1 MRIQLSDHF
10 TYKRLLRFVMPSIV
24 MMICTSVY
32 SIVDGLFVSN
42 FVGKTPFAAVNL
54 IFPFLMAMGTIGF
67 MIGTGG
73 SAVVAITLG
82 EGDRER
88 ANQYFSFLIYA
99 SIGLSLI
106 LSAAGLIVLR
116 PVSAMLGAEGAL
128 LEHCVVYGR
137 ILIAGQTAFIL
148 QNVFQSFFVT
158 AEKPGLSL
166 KISVAAGAV
175 NFVMDYVFIV
185 LFGWGVAGAAWATL
199 MGQIVGGIL
208 PIVYFAR
215 ENESLLR
222 LIPCGFNG
230 RVLWKTCTNGSS
242 EMLSSLSASVVNIL
256 YNYQLIRIAGE
267 DGVAAYG
274 AIMYVNFIFAA
285 IFIGYS
291 IGSGPV
297 IGYHYGAGDKK
308 ELKNLFGKSLAVIGI
323 AGIALTA
330 LAELLAAPL
339 TRVFVG
345 YDPDLYAMTRHGF
358 CLYALAFLLSGFN
371 AFGSAFF
378 TALGNGVVSAA
389 ISFMRTLVF
398 EVAMVLYLPALLGLD
413 GVWLALVAAEI
424 LALAVTGACLLW
436 GRGRYGYM

>member
-10 TYKRLLRFVMPSIV
+10 TYNRLLRFVMPSVI
-24 MMICTSVY
+24 MMICTSIY

-99 SIGLSLI
+99 AIGLSLF
-106 LSAAGLIVLR
+106 LSAVGLAVLR
-116 PVSAMLGAEGAL
+116 PVSVMLGARGAL
-128 LEHCVVYGR
+128 LEHCVAYGR

-166 KISVAAGAV
+166 KISVAAGV
-175 NFVMDYVFIV
+175 TNFVMDYVLIV
-185 LFGWGVAGAAWATL
+185 LCDLGVAGAAWATL
-199 MGQIVGGIL
+199 MGQMVGGIL
-208 PIVYFAR
+208 PILYFAR
-215 ENESLLR
+215 KNESLLR
-222 LIPCGFNG
+222 LAPCRFNG
-230 RVLWKTCTNGSS
+230 RVLWKTCANGSS
-242 EMLSSLSASVVNIL
+242 EMLSSLSASLVNIL

-297 IGYHYGAGDKK
+297 IGYHYGAGNGT
-308 ELKNLFGKSLAVIGI
+308 ELKNLFGKSLAIIGL
-323 AGIALTA
+323 AGVSLTV
-330 LAELLAAPL
+330 LAELLSAPL

-345 YDPDLYAMTRHGF
+345 YDPELYGMTCHGF
-358 CLYALAFLLSGFN
+358 RLYALAFLLSGFN

-378 TALGNGVVSAA
+378 TALGNGAVSAA

-398 EVAMVLYLPALLGLD
+398 EVAMVLYLPVLLGLD
-413 GVWLALVAAEI
+413 GVWLALAAAEL
-424 LALAVTGACLLW
+424 LALAVTAAFLLG
-436 GRGRYGYM
+436 GRKRYGYM

>member
-67 MIGTGG
+67 MTGTGG

-106 LSAAGLIVLR
+106 LSAVGLIVLR

-297 IGYHYGAGDKK
+297 IGYHYGAGNKK

-330 LAELLAAPL
+330 LAELLSAPL

-358 CLYALAFLLSGFN
+358 RLYALAFLLSGFN

-398 EVAMVLYLPALLGLD
+398 EVAMVFYLPVLLGLD

-424 LALAVTGACLLW
+424 LALAVTGAFLLW

>member
-82 EGDRER
+82 EGDRR
-88 ANQYFSFLIYA
+88 KANQYFSFLIYA
-99 SIGLSLI
+99 AAVLGLL
-106 LSAAGLIVLR
+106 LSAVGLFILR
-116 PVSAMLGAEGAL
+116 PVSVMLGASGEL
-128 LEHCVVYGR
+128 LEHCVAYGR

-166 KISVAAGAV
+166 KISVAAGV
-175 NFVMDYVFIV
+175 TNFALDYVFIV
-185 LFGWGVAGAAWATL
+185 LFDWGVSGAAWATL
-199 MGQIVGGIL
+199 MGQIVGGII
-208 PIVYFAR
+208 PILYFAR

-222 LIPCGFNG
+222 LIPCGFHG

-256 YNYQLIRIAGE
+256 YNYQLIRISGE

-297 IGYHYGAGDKK
+297 IGYHYGAGNRK
-308 ELKNLFGKSLAVIGI
+308 ELKNLFGKSLAIIGL
-323 AGIALTA
+323 AGVALTA

-345 YDPDLYAMTRHGF
+345 YDPELYAMTRHGF
-358 CLYALAFLLSGFN
+358 RLYALAFLFSGFN

-378 TALGNGVVSAA
+378 TALGNGAVSAA

-398 EVAMVLYLPALLGLD
+398 EVAMVLYLPVLLGLD
-413 GVWLALVAAEI
+413 GVWLALVAAEL
-424 LALAVTGACLLW
+424 LALAVTGTFLLW
-436 GRGRYGYM
+436 GRRRYGYM

>member
-24 MMICTSVY
+24 MMVCASVY

-82 EGDRER
+82 EGNRER

-297 IGYHYGAGDKK
+297 IGYHYGAGNKK

-424 LALAVTGACLLW
+424 LALAVTGAFLLW

>member
-106 LSAAGLIVLR
+106 LSAVGLIVLR
-116 PVSAMLGAEGAL
+116 PVSVMLGAEGAL

-297 IGYHYGAGDKK
+297 IGYHYGAGNKK

-424 LALAVTGACLLW
+424 LALAVTGAFLLW

>member
-424 LALAVTGACLLW
+424 LALAVTGAFLLW

>member
-297 IGYHYGAGDKK
+297 IGYHYGAGNKK

-424 LALAVTGACLLW
+424 LALAVTGAFLLW

>member
-106 LSAAGLIVLR
+106 LSAVGLIVLR
-116 PVSAMLGAEGAL
+116 PVSVMLGAEGAL

-166 KISVAAGAV
+166 KISVAAGVV

-199 MGQIVGGIL
+199 MGQIVGGII

-424 LALAVTGACLLW
+424 LALAVTGAFLLW

>member
-10 TYKRLLRFVMPSIV
+10 TYKRLLRFAMPSIV

-106 LSAAGLIVLR
+106 LSAVGLIVLR
-116 PVSAMLGAEGAL
+116 PVSVMLGAEGAL

-199 MGQIVGGIL
+199 MGQIVGGII

-297 IGYHYGAGDKK
+297 IGYHYGAGNKK

-330 LAELLAAPL
+330 LAELLSAPL

-398 EVAMVLYLPALLGLD
+398 EVAMVFYLPVLLGLD

-424 LALAVTGACLLW
+424 LALAVTGAFLLW

>member
-10 TYKRLLRFVMPSIV
+10 TYKRLLRFVIPSIV

-42 FVGKTPFAAVNL
+42 FVGKTAFAAVNL
-54 IFPFLMAMGTIGF
+54 IFPFLMAMGTLGF

-106 LSAAGLIVLR
+106 LSAVGLIVLR
-116 PVSAMLGAEGAL
+116 PVSVMLGAEGAL

-166 KISVAAGAV
+166 KISVAAGVV

-297 IGYHYGAGDKK
+297 IGYHYGAGNKK

-330 LAELLAAPL
+330 LAELLSAPL

-398 EVAMVLYLPALLGLD
+398 EVAMVFYLPVLLGLD

-424 LALAVTGACLLW
+424 LALAVTGAFLLW